1 MPAQQ
6 RPPISHQ
13 KRRGASMIQ
22 FMCDSCRR
30 VKEASE
36 TWIVGRAAEAVG
48 VTAARREVTIQSAWI
63 GRLRCILLLF
73 TSAPLSART
82 ATWRNYSRLTLLRKK
97 ELLSGQLRQKS
108 WLKEAAQSRASRRE
122 RERVKSIAPSGRL
135 DTILLSRYEQL
146 SGNTKRSTVLNCF
159 WKQSTVP
166 VATWSTPRLPPD
178 AHESVVEAAD
188 AS

>member
-1 MPAQQ
+1 MIKPPAQWSIDLLAQ
-6 RPPISHQ
+6 EAITRMCKTGCQTGKSRSNQPGT
-13 KRRGASMIQ
+13 KR
-22 FMCDSCRR
+22 
-30 VKEASE
+30 
-36 TWIVGRAAEAVG
+36 
-48 VTAARREVTIQSAWI
+48 
-63 GRLRCILLLF
+63 LHCILLLF

-97 ELLSGQLRQKS
+97 ELLSGQVRQKS